1 MTFKIV
7 KLTVGKGKTTGDEK
21 KGEWIKR
28 YYQVEIEIQDEHDIE
43 IAKASV
49 EGLIDGW
56 LTGQGQTPEKRES
69 WDASKIEWIQA
80 EGSKGP
86 YERSEDVNNLEF
98 KAMLKDLASHS
109 GKTQR
114 NGYFYW
120 TFQNGSTVGR
130 KKRK

>member
-1 MTFKIV
+1 MKKLSSVEFLV
-7 KLTVGKGKTTGDEK
+7 KLRDAAQLMADAANEYLERLAPKEEK
-21 KGEWIKR
+21 
-28 YYQVEIEIQDEHDIE
+28 H
-43 IAKASV
+43 
-49 EGLIDGW
+49 
-56 LTGQGQTPEKRES
+56 S
-69 WDASKIEWIQA
+69 WDPLKIKWVQA

-98 KAMLKDLASHS
+98 KAMLNDLASHN